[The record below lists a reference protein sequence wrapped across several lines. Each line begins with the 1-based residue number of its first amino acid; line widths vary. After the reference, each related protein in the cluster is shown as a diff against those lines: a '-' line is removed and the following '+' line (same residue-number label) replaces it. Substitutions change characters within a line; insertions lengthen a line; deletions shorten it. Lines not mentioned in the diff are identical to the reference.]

1 MQLLMAF
8 WKLLL
13 PLPRPAHLAAS
24 TKRTL
29 NPYRYLDTIR
39 RSVDYSEACPFLYLE
54 PLVANPPATR
64 YCSKPLT
71 VWAPGNGKLVALPAG
86 GSRVQRCRRDETAAG
101 SGGG

>member
-71 VWAPGNGKLVALPAG
+71 VWAHQVRVARWGDPNANDG
-86 GSRVQRCRRDETAAG
+86 VTIG
-101 SGGG
+101 SGS